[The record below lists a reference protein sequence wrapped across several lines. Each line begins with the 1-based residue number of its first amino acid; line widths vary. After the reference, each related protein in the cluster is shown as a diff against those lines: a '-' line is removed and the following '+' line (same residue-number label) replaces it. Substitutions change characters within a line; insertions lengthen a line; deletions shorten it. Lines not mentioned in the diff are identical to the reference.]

1 MMGRS
6 ASGQPATEWGSKLK
20 RSSLRTAATVALAAL
35 SAQPL
40 AARQEEPDSVI
51 ELEPV
56 MVRLLRGPVGV
67 GSVAPISVVS
77 GPTLTRAT
85 QGAFIED
92 AVRAIPGVQIQ
103 NRYNLAVGERIAVR
117 GFGPRAQFGVRG
129 VRILV
134 DGIPATLPDG
144 QATLDHL
151 DLSSVGRV
159 EALRGPASS
168 LYGNAA
174 GGVIH
179 FQTLDPADEP
189 AAVTLRS
196 TSSGSDGPWPLRPNL
211 YTVQGAVTGSVED
224 VGYRVSATRLSY
236 DGYRLDPVADDGS
249 AYGAGRRTVLNG
261 TLTLPVAGGS
271 MRVVMNGVDM
281 FAENPGSLNQIVLD
295 EGDRSAHVGNIA
307 IGAVKDVRQ
316 GQLGTSWNGSIG
328 TTDTE
333 LAVWGIRRE
342 LYNPIPGTVVDLD
355 RNAGGLRALA
365 QRSSDTG
372 SGTLGLGLGFEVETQ
387 HDDRLN
393 RENNGGQPGITTLDQ
408 NETVRGIGLFAQGRF
423 DLPAGLSVIAG
434 LRYDRI
440 RYSVDDHLV
449 GFSDP
454 DESGSRT
461 MDAISPSAGVVYRA
475 TPRLE
480 LFGSVA
486 RSFETPTTTEL
497 ANRPDGSGGFNPE
510 LEPQLGLTFE
520 GGVRA
525 DLGTAWL
532 AEGTIY
538 QTTLTDGLIPFE
550 ENDRTFYRNA
560 AETKHVG
567 WEVSLDGR
575 LTPWATLRLAYT
587 RVDAEYEMFETD
599 TEVFSGNKV
608 PGLAPNRVDGVL
620 TLQSD
625 LGYVELRGLFQDEM
639 SVDDDGTA
647 FSDSYFISDVRI
659 GSTELELEGALLQ
672 PFIGIAN
679 LFDERYVSSV
689 VPNAFGGRYYEPGPA
704 RTYQIGLGV
713 TWGR

>member
-1 MMGRS
+1 MR
-6 ASGQPATEWGSKLK
+6 LK
-20 RSSLRTAATVALAAL
+20 ITLAVLALAT
-35 SAQPL
+35 PL
-40 AARQEEPDSVI
+40 AAMQVEPDSVI

-67 GSVAPISVVS
+67 GSAAPISVVS
-77 GPTLTRAT
+77 GPALTRGT

-92 AVRAIPGVQIQ
+92 AVRAIPGVQIH
-103 NRYNLAVGERIAVR
+103 NRYNLAVGERISVR

-129 VRILV
+129 VRVLV

-151 DLSSVGRV
+151 DLSSIGRV

-179 FQTLDPADEP
+179 FQTLDPAAEP
-189 AAVTLRS
+189 ATVTLRS
-196 TSSGSDGPWPLRPNL
+196 ISSGTDGPWPMRPNL
-211 YTVQGAVTGSVED
+211 YTLQGGITGSVDD
-224 VGYRVSATRLSY
+224 VGYRVGVSRLNY
-236 DGYRLDPVADDGS
+236 DGYRLDPVAGDGT
-249 AYGAGRRTVLNG
+249 AYGAARRTVVNG
-261 TLTLPVAGGS
+261 TLTLPLASGTL
-271 MRVVMNGVDM
+271 RVVANGVDM
-281 FAENPGSLNQIVLD
+281 FAENPGSLNETILAQ
-295 EGDRSAHVGNIA
+295 GDRRAHVGNIA
-307 IGAVKDVRQ
+307 IGAIKDVRQ
-316 GQLGTSWNGSIG
+316 GQIGSSWNGSLGG
-328 TTDTE
+328 TDAE
-333 LAVWGIRRE
+333 FAVWGIRRE

-365 QRSSDTG
+365 QRSTDVGAG
-372 SGTLGLGLGFEVETQ
+372 SLGLGFGFEVETQ

-408 NETVRGIGLFAQGRF
+408 DETVRGIGLFAQGRL
-423 DLPAGLSVIAG
+423 DLPAGLSVIGG

-440 RYSVDDHLV
+440 RYSVDDHFF

-461 MDAISPSAGVVYRA
+461 MDAVSPSAGLVFRA

-520 GGVRA
+520 GGLRA
-525 DLGTAWL
+525 DLGPSWI
-532 AEGTIY
+532 AEGTIFR
-538 QTTLTDGLIPFE
+538 TTLTDGLVPFE
-550 ENDRTFYRNA
+550 VNNRTFYRNA

-575 LTPWATLRLAYT
+575 IAPGATLRMAYT
-587 RVDAEYEMFETD
+587 RVDAEYDTFETD
-599 TEVFSGNKV
+599 SDDFSGNKV
-608 PGLAPNRVDGVL
+608 PGLAPNRVDGLL
-620 TLQSD
+620 TLQNE

-639 SVDDDGTA
+639 PVNDTGTA
-647 FSDSYFISDVRI
+647 SSDSYFIADVRI

-672 PFIGIAN
+672 PFIGVAN
-679 LFDERYVSSV
+679 VFDEHYVSSV
-689 VPNAFGGRYYEPGPA
+689 VPNAFGGRYYEPGPG